1 MATIIFLKRKDSKN
15 AGALSSVIA
24 YCTQRY
30 KTEIEDTNVRLISG
44 VNCIAER
51 AFKDFMDTKKQFNK
65 TDGVQFYYA
74 IQSFEEETNIEP
86 MLAHQ
91 IAMEWVE
98 KCYPGY
104 QALVCTH
111 MDTDNI
117 HSHIIINSVSSLDGH
132 KIHQNKNDIERVRYV
147 NDQLCMKY
155 GLPICQPK
163 KKVQGVN
170 SKEYYAAKAGNSWK
184 TQLAIDIDNA
194 MLYAKSK
201 MDFIKLMNK
210 KGYRVVWTSKRDTI
224 LYECPNGKRCRDF
237 KLHEDKYLKGAM
249 ENEFTKRKE
258 FLRKYEGYDET
269 GTDASDLRSDNRGKL
284 GKSYKSAGSADF
296 HSGTAAEHIENNDNH
311 RTDGRDHGKSGNR
324 TSIVHTGVGTSSG
337 EFQYGSDKANERDR
351 GQSQENDEGNI
362 LTGWENEREFFQQSF
377 YGERRYERYITKTKD
392 NQLGTDSNASL
403 ITWSINFM
411 GNFADLLNTNNR
423 RYTRKRY
430 KLSKNSIKKRLA
442 KGQKTSGYEEYDDYD
457 YTMSM

>member
-1 MATIIFLKRKDSKN
+1 MATINFLKRKDSKN
-15 AGALSSVIA
+15 SGALGSVIA
-24 YCTQRY
+24 YCTQQY
-30 KTEIEDTNVRLISG
+30 KTEIEDTGVRLISG

-86 MLAHQ
+86 ILAHQ

-147 NDQLCMKY
+147 NDQLCVKY

-210 KGYRVVWTSKRDTI
+210 KGYRVIWTSKRDTI

-258 FLRKYEGYDET
+258 YLRKYEGYDET
-269 GTDASDLRSDNRGKL
+269 GTDAPDLCSDNRGKL
-284 GKSYKSAGSADF
+284 GKSYQSAGSADF

-423 RYTRKRY
+423 RYRRKRF
-430 KLSKNSIKKRLA
+430 KLSKKSIRKRQA
-442 KGQKTSGYEEYDDYD
+442 KGQRTSGYEEYDDND

>member
-1 MATIIFLKRKDSKN
+1 MATINFLKRKDSKN
-15 AGALSSVIA
+15 TGALGSVIA
-24 YCTQRY
+24 YCAQKY
-30 KTEIEDTNVRLISG
+30 KTEMEDTCVRLISG
-44 VNCIAER
+44 VNCITER
-51 AFKDFMDTKKQFNK
+51 AFRDFMDTKKQFNK

-74 IQSFEEETNIEP
+74 VQSFEENTDISP
-86 MLAHQ
+86 ILAHQ
-91 IAMEWVE
+91 IAIEWVE
-98 KCYPGY
+98 ECYPGY

-111 MDTDNI
+111 MDTDNM
-117 HSHIIINSVSSLDGH
+117 HSHIIINSVNSLDGH

-155 GLPICQPK
+155 GLPVCEPK
-163 KKVQGVN
+163 KKVQGVT

-201 MDFIKLMNK
+201 MDFIKLMNR
-210 KGYRVVWTSKRDTI
+210 KGYKVVWTSKRDTI
-224 LYECPNGKRCRDF
+224 LYACPNGKMCRDF

-249 ENEFTKRKE
+249 ENEFAKRKE
-258 FLRKYEGYDET
+258 FLRRHEGHDEA
-269 GTDASDLRSDNRGKL
+269 GADASDLHSDNRRKL
-284 GKSYKSAGSADF
+284 GKSYQSVGTSNINN
-296 HSGTAAEHIENNDNH
+296 GTAAEHIKNDDNH

-337 EFQYGSDKANERDR
+337 EFRYGNDEANKRDK
-351 GQSQENDEGNI
+351 GQSQENDERDF
-362 LTGWENEREFFQQSF
+362 LTGWENERQFFEQSF
-377 YGERRYERYITKTKD
+377 YGERAYERYITKTKD

-411 GNFADLLNTNNR
+411 GNFADLLNTNNKR
-423 RYTRKRY
+423 STRKRC
-430 KLSKNSIKKRLA
+430 KLSKKSIKKRLA

>member
-1 MATIIFLKRKDSKN
+1 MATINFLKRKDSKN
-15 AGALSSVIA
+15 SGALGSVIA

-44 VNCIAER
+44 VNCLAER

-210 KGYRVVWTSKRDTI
+210 KGYRVIWTNKRDTI
-224 LYECPNGKRCRDF
+224 LYQCPNGKRCRDF

-258 FLRKYEGYDET
+258 YLRKYEGYDET

-284 GKSYKSAGSADF
+284 GKSISLLAHQISIMEQQQDILQTMITTEQMAGLINSQ
-296 HSGTAAEHIENNDNH
+296 TENMQTYIENLGSITEKHSKVMKAIESDFNKSVIRQTSVLKDE
-311 RTDGRDHGKSGNR
+311 TKETMKEISLQAGRMKDDFSNSLSMEKEHMKDTLLKQRIINWALTAMQVLSLGALILWV
-324 TSIVHTGVGTSSG
+324 TSQT
-337 EFQYGSDKANERDR
+337 F
-351 GQSQENDEGNI
+351 
-362 LTGWENEREFFQQSF
+362 
-377 YGERRYERYITKTKD
+377 
-392 NQLGTDSNASL
+392 
-403 ITWSINFM
+403 
-411 GNFADLLNTNNR
+411 
-423 RYTRKRY
+423 
-430 KLSKNSIKKRLA
+430 
-442 KGQKTSGYEEYDDYD
+442 
-457 YTMSM
+457 

>member
-1 MATIIFLKRKDSKN
+1 MATINFLKRKDSKN
-15 AGALSSVIA
+15 SGALGSVIA
-24 YCTQRY
+24 YCTQQY
-30 KTEIEDTNVRLISG
+30 KTEIEDTGVRLISG

-65 TDGVQFYYA
+65 TGGVQFYYA
-74 IQSFEEETNIEP
+74 IQSFEGETNIEP

-117 HSHIIINSVSSLDGH
+117 HSHIIINSVNTLDGH

-163 KKVQGVN
+163 KKVQGVT

-210 KGYRVVWTSKRDTI
+210 KGYRVIWTSKRDTI
-224 LYECPNGKRCRDF
+224 LYQCPNGKRCRDF

-258 FLRKYEGYDET
+258 YLRKYEGYDET
-269 GTDASDLRSDNRGKL
+269 DTDASDLRSDNRGEL
-284 GKSYKSAGSADF
+284 GKPYQSAGTSNINN
-296 HSGTAAEHIENNDNH
+296 GTATGHTSYNDYN

-377 YGERRYERYITKTKD
+377 YGERRYERYTAQAKD
-392 NQLGTDSNASL
+392 NQLGTDSNASV

-423 RYTRKRY
+423 RYRRKRF
-430 KLSKNSIKKRLA
+430 KLSKKSIRKRQA

-457 YTMSM
+457 YTMNM

>member
-210 KGYRVVWTSKRDTI
+210 K
-224 LYECPNGKRCRDF
+224 
-237 KLHEDKYLKGAM
+237 
-249 ENEFTKRKE
+249 
-258 FLRKYEGYDET
+258 
-269 GTDASDLRSDNRGKL
+269 
-284 GKSYKSAGSADF
+284 
-296 HSGTAAEHIENNDNH
+296 
-311 RTDGRDHGKSGNR
+311 
-324 TSIVHTGVGTSSG
+324 
-337 EFQYGSDKANERDR
+337 
-351 GQSQENDEGNI
+351 
-362 LTGWENEREFFQQSF
+362 
-377 YGERRYERYITKTKD
+377 
-392 NQLGTDSNASL
+392 
-403 ITWSINFM
+403 
-411 GNFADLLNTNNR
+411 
-423 RYTRKRY
+423 
-430 KLSKNSIKKRLA
+430 
-442 KGQKTSGYEEYDDYD
+442 
-457 YTMSM
+457 

>member
-1 MATIIFLKRKDSKN
+1 MAL
-15 AGALSSVIA
+15 GSVIA

-30 KTEIEDTNVRLISG
+30 KTEIEDTGVRLVSG
-44 VNCIAER
+44 VNCLAER

-86 MLAHQ
+86 MHAHQ

-132 KIHQNKNDIERVRYV
+132 KIHQNKSDIERVRYV

-210 KGYRVVWTSKRDTI
+210 KGYRVIWTNKRDTI
-224 LYECPNGKRCRDF
+224 LYQCPNGKRCRDF

-269 GTDASDLRSDNRGKL
+269 DTNAADLRHDNRGKL
-284 GKSYKSAGSADF
+284 EESDRSCWLGRPPFWNNSRN
-296 HSGTAAEHIENNDNH
+296 TLRTMITTEQMAEIMEDQATELQFTYRSLEQN
-311 RTDGRDHGKSGNR
+311 
-324 TSIVHTGVGTSSG
+324 SG
-337 EFQYGSDKANERDR
+337 EFQYGSDKPDGNSERSNSEYDERDLLTGGWR
-351 GQSQENDEGNI
+351 MSDDFSNSLSLEKKYMKDMFLRQRIGSWI
-362 LTGWENEREFFQQSF
+362 LTAMQILS
-377 YGERRYERYITKTKD
+377 
-392 NQLGTDSNASL
+392 LGAFVLWVISQT
-403 ITWSINFM
+403 F
-411 GNFADLLNTNNR
+411 
-423 RYTRKRY
+423 
-430 KLSKNSIKKRLA
+430 
-442 KGQKTSGYEEYDDYD
+442 
-457 YTMSM
+457 

>member
-1 MATIIFLKRKDSKN
+1 MATINFLKRKDSKN
-15 AGALSSVIA
+15 SGALGSVIA
-24 YCTQRY
+24 YCTQQY
-30 KTEIEDTNVRLISG
+30 KTEIEDTGVRLISG

-86 MLAHQ
+86 ILAHQ

-147 NDQLCMKY
+147 NDQLCVKY

-210 KGYRVVWTSKRDTI
+210 KGYRVIWINKRDTI

-258 FLRKYEGYDET
+258 YLRKYEGYDET
-269 GTDASDLRSDNRGKL
+269 GTDAPDLCSDNRGKL
-284 GKSYKSAGSADF
+284 GKSYQSAGSADF

-324 TSIVHTGVGTSSG
+324 TSIVHTGGGTSSG
-337 EFQYGSDKANERDR
+337 EFQYGSEKANERER
-351 GQSQENDEGNI
+351 GISQENE
-362 LTGWENEREFFQQSF
+362 
-377 YGERRYERYITKTKD
+377 
-392 NQLGTDSNASL
+392 
-403 ITWSINFM
+403 
-411 GNFADLLNTNNR
+411 
-423 RYTRKRY
+423 
-430 KLSKNSIKKRLA
+430 
-442 KGQKTSGYEEYDDYD
+442 
-457 YTMSM
+457 

>member
-1 MATIIFLKRKDSKN
+1 MATINFLKRKDSKN
-15 AGALSSVIA
+15 SGALGSVIA
-24 YCTQRY
+24 YCTQQY
-30 KTEIEDTNVRLISG
+30 KTEIEDTGVRLISG

-98 KCYPGY
+98 KCYHGY

-117 HSHIIINSVSSLDGH
+117 HSHIIINSVSSIDGH

-163 KKVQGVN
+163 KKVQGVT

-210 KGYRVVWTSKRDTI
+210 KGYRVVWTSNRDTI
-224 LYECPNGKRCRDF
+224 LYQCPNGKRCRDF

-423 RYTRKRY
+423 RYRRKRF
-430 KLSKNSIKKRLA
+430 KLSKKSIRKRQA
-442 KGQKTSGYEEYDDYD
+442 KGQRTSGYEEYDDND

>member
-1 MATIIFLKRKDSKN
+1 MATINFLKRKDSKN
-15 AGALSSVIA
+15 SGALGSVIS
-24 YCTQRY
+24 YCVQEY
-30 KTEIEDTNVRLISG
+30 KTELENTGVRLISG

-74 IQSFEEETNIEP
+74 MQSFEEETNIEP

-163 KKVQGVN
+163 KKVQGVT

-210 KGYRVVWTSKRDTI
+210 KGYRVIWTSKRDTI
-224 LYECPNGKRCRDF
+224 LYQCPNGKRCRDF

-258 FLRKYEGYDET
+258 YLRKYEGYDEI
-269 GTDASDLRSDNRGKL
+269 GTDAPDLCSDNRGKL
-284 GKSYKSAGSADF
+284 GKSYQSAGSADF

-430 KLSKNSIKKRLA
+430 KLSKKNIRKRQA
-442 KGQKTSGYEEYDDYD
+442 KGHKTSGYEEYDDYD

>member
-1 MATIIFLKRKDSKN
+1 MATINFLKRKDSKN
-15 AGALSSVIA
+15 AGALGSVIS
-24 YCTQRY
+24 YCAQEY
-30 KTEIEDTNVRLISG
+30 KTELKNTGVRLISG

-170 SKEYYAAKAGNSWK
+170 S
-184 TQLAIDIDNA
+184 NA

-210 KGYRVVWTSKRDTI
+210 KGYRVVWTNNRYTI
-224 LYECPNGKRCRDF
+224 LYQCPNGKRCRDF

-249 ENEFTKRKE
+249 ENEFKKRKE

-269 GTDASDLRSDNRGKL
+269 GTDASDLHSNNREKL
-284 GKSYKSAGSADF
+284 GKSYQSAGTSNINN
-296 HSGTAAEHIENNDNH
+296 GTATRHTANDDYN
-311 RTDGRDHGKSGNR
+311 RTDGRFDKQSDREYANLHRETRINNGETQQSYESNR
-324 TSIVHTGVGTSSG
+324 IG
-337 EFQYGSDKANERDR
+337 FQQVSHKTDERTEGR
-351 GQSQENDEGNI
+351 NQENDEGDI

-377 YGERRYERYITKTKD
+377 YGERAYERHNAQAKD
-392 NQLGTDSNASL
+392 NQLGADSNASL

-411 GNFADLLNTNNR
+411 GNFADLLSTNNR
-423 RYTRKRY
+423 SYRRKKI
-430 KLSKNSIKKRLA
+430 KLSKKNIRKRQA

-457 YTMSM
+457 YTLSM

>member
-1 MATIIFLKRKDSKN
+1 MATINFLKRKDSKN
-15 AGALSSVIA
+15 SGALGSVIA
-24 YCTQRY
+24 YCTQKY
-30 KTEIEDTNVRLISG
+30 KTKIEDTEIRLVSG
-44 VNCIAER
+44 VNCIAQR

-65 TDGVQFYYA
+65 VDGVQFYYA
-74 IQSFEEETNIEP
+74 IQSFEEETNIDP

-117 HSHIIINSVSSLDGH
+117 HSHIMINSVSSLDGQ

-184 TQLAIDIDNA
+184 TQLAIDIDNT

-201 MDFIKLMNK
+201 MDFIKLMNC
-210 KGYRVVWTSKRDTI
+210 KGYRVIWTSKRDTI
-224 LYECPNGKRCRDF
+224 LYACPNGKMCRDF

-249 ENEFTKRKE
+249 ENEFAKRKE
-258 FLRKYEGYDET
+258 IIRRYEGHDEA
-269 GTDASDLRSDNRGKL
+269 GTNAADLRHDNRGKL
-284 GKSYKSAGSADF
+284 EESDRSAGSADL
-296 HSGTAAEHIENNDNH
+296 HSGTTAEHIKNNDNY
-311 RTDGRDHGKSGNR
+311 RTDGRDYGRSGNG
-324 TSIVHTGVGTSSG
+324 TSVLHTGVGTNSG
-337 EFQYGSDKANERDR
+337 EFQYGSDKPDGNSERSNSEYDERDL
-351 GQSQENDEGNI
+351 
-362 LTGWENEREFFQQSF
+362 LTGWENEREFFEQSF
-377 YGERRYERYITKTKD
+377 NGERIYERYVSEAKD
-392 NQLGTDSNASL
+392 RQLDFDNNADL
-403 ITWSINFM
+403 IPWSIRFM
-411 GNFADLLNTNNR
+411 GNFTDLLNTSSR
-423 RYTRKRY
+423 RYRRKRF
-430 KLSKNSIKKRLA
+430 KLSKKEINKRLA
-442 KGQKTSGYEEYDDYD
+442 KGQKTSGYEEYEDDD